1 MGNRRLLGMGLLV
14 PLLVGCQAGQ
24 ADKEALPDVE
34 VIEQASQCHQDS
46 PGLALV
52 RSKAELA
59 EVERLV
65 SSGQE
70 ALKSGRDVLI
80 VYLGQRPTP
89 GYGGELRAAEKV
101 GGHLRVALRY
111 TEPDSDA
118 MLAQVITTPCL
129 ALSVP
134 GEGWSSLSVRMDAEG
149 FPLRLEAPAGR

>member
-1 MGNRRLLGMGLLV
+1 MVSRRLLGLCLLV

-24 ADKEALPDVE
+24 AEKEALPDVE
-34 VIEQASQCHQDS
+34 VIGQASQCHVES

-52 RSKAELA
+52 RSKAELP
-59 EVERLV
+59 EVDRLM
-65 SSGQE
+65 SSAQG
-70 ALKSGRDVLI
+70 ALQSGRDVVI

-89 GYGGELRAAEKV
+89 GYGGELRESEKV
-101 GGHLRVALRY
+101 GGSLSVALRY

-134 GEGWSSLSVRMDAEG
+134 GEGWSTLSVRMDAEG
-149 FPLRLEAPAGR
+149 FPLRLEAPAGH